1 MAKKESI
8 YGPGD
13 KTEIP
18 KAAAAKRSLF
28 GDSGFFKEKI
38 FEALEGLAGKSQGTF
53 TGKMPTSGKT
63 AEVLAMLAAEKKPEA
78 GKPQGMKLK
87 KGGMVSKK
95 KTKTTKKPRGVGV
108 AQRGYGKALTG
119 KKK

>member
-1 MAKKESI
+1 MAKKKSV

-13 KTEIP
+13 KTQTP

-53 TGKMPTSGKT
+53 TGKMPTAGT
-63 AEVLAMLAAEKKPEA
+63 AAKALALTEAKKKQVA
-78 GKPQGMKLK
+78 GVPQGMKLK
-87 KGGMVSKK
+87 KGGKVSKK
-95 KTKTTKKPRGVGV
+95 KTRTTKKPRGVGV

>member
-1 MAKKESI
+1 MSDKK
-8 YGPGD
+8 D
-13 KTEIP
+13 KTSKSVVLGIKEHVRELGERLLG
-18 KAAAAKRSLF
+18 RS
-28 GDSGFFKEKI
+28 G
-38 FEALEGLAGKSQGTF
+38 GTF

-95 KTKTTKKPRGVGV
+95 KTRTTKKPRGVGV